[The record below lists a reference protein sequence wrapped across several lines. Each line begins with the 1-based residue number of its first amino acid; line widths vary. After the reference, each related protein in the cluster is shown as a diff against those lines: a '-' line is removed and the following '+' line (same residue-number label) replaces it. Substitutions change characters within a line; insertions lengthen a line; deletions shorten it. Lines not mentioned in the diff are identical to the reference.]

1 MGTEKDDM
9 RNICESP
16 INVVN
21 DNRLKMLTSLNQ
33 KVRGMAGAV
42 RCRTTQPAIPPAD
55 RRTPSRHGQI
65 MRNMVSP
72 YSSFSER

>member
-1 MGTEKDDM
+1 M
-9 RNICESP
+9 RNICELL

-21 DNRLKMLTSLNQ
+21 DNRLKMLISLNQ
-33 KVRGMAGAV
+33 KVRGMVGAV

-55 RRTPSRHGQI
+55 RRTLSRHSQI

-72 YSSFSER
+72 YFSSNER